1 MRATRTSAYLLAA
14 LIAGLRPG
22 PGLAGAGP
30 QDAGAP
36 WSGAER
42 SLQGAPVMAPALP
55 DADELMRGVV
65 ASLPA
70 VPLTVKAQILSKK
83 PGGGVERTLN
93 VEMRLDWHGRIPS
106 AKYTVRDAF
115 GDNLSGLNIRWP
127 EPGKQEFRYFK
138 GDSLVGTP
146 LNNLYDRVEGTDI
159 SWADLSLAFL
169 WWEGGRTVGAERIK
183 GRFCYIVDLPA
194 PPGGGAGYAGVR
206 LWIDPQ
212 IHILLQAAAYDGG
225 QLVKLL
231 EVKSFRKVRN
241 VWVVQ
246 NLDVQ
251 SLPGRHKTTLRV
263 REAEYP
269 GSKEEKPKR
278 TQEAAPPA

>member
-1 MRATRTSAYLLAA
+1 MRPIGILPVLAA
-14 LIAGLRPG
+14 CALAVV
-22 PGLAGAGP
+22 AGAAMEDAELGP
-30 QDAGAP
+30 
-36 WSGAER
+36 
-42 SLQGAPVMAPALP
+42 PVEAAALP
-55 DADELMRGVV
+55 DAAGLMDSVIR
-65 ASLPA
+65 SLPV
-70 VPLTVKAQILSKK
+70 VPVTVRGQIVSRK
-83 PGGGVERTLN
+83 PGGGAERTLN
-93 VEMRLDWHGRIPS
+93 VEMRLDWHGRTPS
-106 AKYTVRDAF
+106 AKYTIRDAF

-127 EPGKQEFRYFK
+127 EPGRQEFRYFR

-146 LNNLYDRVEGTDI
+146 LDDLYERVEGTDI

-169 WWEGGRTVGAERIK
+169 WWEDGKTVGAERVK

-194 PPGGGAGYAGVR
+194 PSGRGAAYAGVR

-212 IHILLQAAAYDGG
+212 IHILLRAMAYDGAG
-225 QLVKLL
+225 QAVKLL
-231 EVKSFRKVRN
+231 EVKSFRKVGN

-269 GSKEEKPKR
+269 GSEKDAPKTR
-278 TQEAAPPA
+278 REPAPPA